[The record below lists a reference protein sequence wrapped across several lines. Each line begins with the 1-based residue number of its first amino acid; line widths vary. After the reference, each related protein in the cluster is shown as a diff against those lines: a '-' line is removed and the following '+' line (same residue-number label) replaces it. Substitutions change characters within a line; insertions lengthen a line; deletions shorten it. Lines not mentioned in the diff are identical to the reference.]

1 MELRM
6 GIIGE
11 GITDQLVIEYILNA
25 FFEDLDDVTRLQP
38 KENEPGN
45 WDKVFKY
52 CESDEFKQAF
62 SALDYV
68 VIQIDTD
75 FMASGDVPE
84 KYQINTQNASIEEI
98 VYAFQAKL
106 VELIGKSFFDAY
118 ANQIIFAIAVSEIEC
133 WFLPA
138 YFPNQKPKATKISNC
153 INTLNQALKQQKPS
167 FFIDEKRLKDYEK
180 ILKKHFKKKKD
191 IEAYSKQNKSLEIFL
206 DETKLIEKLCE
217 RCKNLF

>member
-1 MELRM
+1 MELNI

-11 GITDQLVIEYILNA
+11 GVTDQLVIEYILNA
-25 FFEDLDDVTRLQP
+25 FLKGSEVLTTYLQP
-38 KENEPGN
+38 KENESGN

-62 SALDYV
+62 STLDYV

-75 FMASGDVPE
+75 FMASGDVPA
-84 KYQINTQNASIEEI
+84 KYQINIQGLSVEEI
-98 VYAFQAKL
+98 VYSFQAKL
-106 VELIGKSFFDAY
+106 VELIGKNFFDAY

-138 YFPNQKPKATKISNC
+138 YFPNQKTTKTEKC
-153 INTLNQALKQQKPS
+153 IKTLKQPLKQKEG
-167 FFIDEKRLKDYEK
+167 FYIDEKKLEYYET
-180 ILKKHFKKKKD
+180 IAKKHFKKKKD
-191 IEAYSKQNKSLEIFL
+191 IEKYAEQNESLKILL